1 MARLPKE
8 EEQRWRFRIQE
19 LMNAGH
25 NHHQIAQIMEEEGSP
40 GSTRPQN
47 IKRVMDRMEKGEYG
61 PHEIVSPSEQREKL
75 EQTTAR
81 IFTDLDEL
89 DSIIKSLVDNPQDN
103 AAKLEKFYKLKNEL
117 YKNLVNMWSISE
129 SISSSTKQPA
139 SSIKGDKV
147 QINYANVD
155 PKLIEERA
163 KEAARKLNEA
173 ADGR

>member
-8 EEQRWRFRIQE
+8 EEQRWRYRIQE
-19 LMNAGH
+19 LMEAGH
-25 NHHQIAQIMEEEGSP
+25 NHHQAAKIMEEEGTP

-47 IKRVMDRMEKGEYG
+47 IKRVMEKLKRGEYS
-61 PHEIVSPSEQREKL
+61 PSEIVSPAEQREKL
-75 EQTTAR
+75 EETTER

-89 DSIIKSLVDNPQDN
+89 DYIIKSLVDNPQDN

-117 YKNLVNMWSISE
+117 YKNLVSMWSISD
-129 SISSSTKQPA
+129 SISGSSKQP

-155 PKLIEERA
+155 RKLLA
-163 KEAARKLNEA
+163 EAAKAGADKLNEA
-173 ADGR
+173 LSE